1 MEPCVLSLAGYV
13 LGITM
18 MVIIVV
24 TGAGI
29 VLGYTYKRSVVSF
42 LGSVRE
48 ERKVHKVKP
57 DSSVAFLLVKE
68 VRCVGVSM
76 CSPPALHN
84 SKPLVSASRIE
95 EELPQRCLPRGSLR
109 TNVVTGYCGGGSQ
122 AAGCQLRTGIAG
134 LGRGQQ
140 GSWMKEVG
148 GGPQDRHQQR
158 WQRWSQVWKGVG
170 RSHLG

>member
-68 VRCVGVSM
+68 VR
-76 CSPPALHN
+76 
-84 SKPLVSASRIE
+84 
-95 EELPQRCLPRGSLR
+95 
-109 TNVVTGYCGGGSQ
+109 
-122 AAGCQLRTGIAG
+122 
-134 LGRGQQ
+134 
-140 GSWMKEVG
+140 SWMQRLG
-148 GGPQDRHQQR
+148 SSFHQVALDKP
-158 WQRWSQVWKGVG
+158 SSLV
-170 RSHLG
+170 HLLITQKA